1 MIPFWFASTFTAF
14 LNANLAKLFFFVFF
28 QRKADFL
35 PAAAKTRNPKS
46 LAIPIFQFC
55 STCGFK
61 TAHSQI
67 LKQLKYLLY
76 SQFWLHSGSRSGR
89 FAEIKSFSQQN
100 NCHLKRVMLRRNGNN
115 TDAGSTWQLT
125 EFSPGDYA
133 HHHKFIRL
141 FLCETLPR
149 LIIISCSNLASSLI
163 SGF

>member
-1 MIPFWFASTFTAF
+1 MQTLPNCCIFSTEGRFPA
-14 LNANLAKLFFFVFF
+14 AG
-28 QRKADFL
+28 RKATH
-35 PAAAKTRNPKS
+35 KKS
-46 LAIPIFQFC
+46 LAIPIFQIC

-61 TAHSQI
+61 IAQSQI
-67 LKQLKYLLY
+67 LKHLKYLFFL
-76 SQFWLHSGSRSGR
+76 QIWLHSGSRSGR
-89 FAEIKSFSQQN
+89 FAAVKSSSQQN
-100 NCHLKRVMLRRNGNN
+100 NYHLKRVMLRRNGNN

-133 HHHKFIRL
+133 HHYKFIRL